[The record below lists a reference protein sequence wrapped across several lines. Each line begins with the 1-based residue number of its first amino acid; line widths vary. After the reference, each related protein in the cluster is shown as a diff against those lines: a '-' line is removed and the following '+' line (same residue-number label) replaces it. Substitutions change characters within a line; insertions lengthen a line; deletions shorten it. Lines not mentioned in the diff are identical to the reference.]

1 MSYSTWDELLSN
13 VPQGSIS
20 EPLLFNMFL
29 RDLFLKNVSYYFTNS
44 ADATTPFVAG
54 GITTEV
60 LTTLTNITQ
69 KSTCFIK
76 NQMQIM
82 TNFAFF

>member
-1 MSYSTWDELLSN
+1 MSYSTWDELLSS

-29 RDLFLKNVSYYFTNS
+29 CDLFLKNVSYYFTNS
-44 ADATTPFVAG
+44 ADDSTPFVVG

-60 LTTLTNITQ
+60 LTTFTNITQ
-69 KSTCFIK
+69 KFTWPIK

-82 TNFAFF
+82 TNLAFF